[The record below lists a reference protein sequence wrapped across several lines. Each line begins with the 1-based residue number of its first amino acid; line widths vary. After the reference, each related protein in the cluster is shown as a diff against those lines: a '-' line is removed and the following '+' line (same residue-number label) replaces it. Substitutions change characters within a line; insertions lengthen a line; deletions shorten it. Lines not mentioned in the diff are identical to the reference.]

1 MSNKAIGIALLA
13 VGIILL
19 VLGINA
25 SESVGSEVKEFFT
38 GTPTDKSVW
47 MILGGVLLGVV
58 GLVAVA
64 RPSGARTAI

>member
-1 MSNKAIGIALLA
+1 MSNKAIGLGLLA

-19 VLGINA
+19 VFGLNA
-25 SESVGSEVKEFFT
+25 SDSIGSEMKEFFT

-64 RPSGARTAI
+64 RPSSARTAI

>member
-1 MSNKAIGIALLA
+1 MSNKAIGLGLLA

-19 VLGINA
+19 VFGLNA
-25 SESVGSEVKEFFT
+25 SDSIGSQMKEFFT

-64 RPSGARTAI
+64 RPNGARTAI